1 MDKFL
6 KYKTIDIM
14 KQLLDYAKLLPTFMI
29 EFDIIAD
36 NRFIEEYIITH
47 ANRED
52 WEGNRLTDDE
62 IQNNIYKG
70 IKRFHDSKGYNSLGV
85 STLTMRKIFTLQS
98 ISYDGVYE
106 IVSGDCKDMPK
117 EYKFVGELKLAKFI

>member
-1 MDKFL
+1 MDKNL

-14 KQLLDYAKLLPTFMI
+14 KQLLDYAKLLPTFMV
-29 EFDIIAD
+29 EFDIVAD
-36 NRFIEEYIITH
+36 NKFIEEYIITH
-47 ANRED
+47 TDRED

-62 IQNNIYKG
+62 IQNNIYED
-70 IKRFHDSKGYNSLGV
+70 IKRFHDSKGHSNLGV

-106 IVSGDCKDMPK
+106 IVSGNCKDMPK
-117 EYKFVGELKLAKFI
+117 EYKFVGEMKLVDFN